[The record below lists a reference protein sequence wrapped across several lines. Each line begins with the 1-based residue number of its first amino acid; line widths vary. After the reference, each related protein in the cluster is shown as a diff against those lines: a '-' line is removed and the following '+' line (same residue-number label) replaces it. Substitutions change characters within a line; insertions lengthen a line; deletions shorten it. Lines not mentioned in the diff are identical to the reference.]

1 MNFKVHLQIVSILH
15 KQVKS
20 MTEIRSIYKSIIFF
34 IIIFFIEFASAQNTN
49 IDSLLTPTQWNALF
63 PKRAGTYGV
72 HPQGYTTD
80 FYSFSNFKQAANELA
95 DYKVTIRKKTGVW
108 GELTTVTRKSTN
120 TTYTYIDVDPSW
132 YTNSTP
138 ETVIIVDFKDFV
150 NRTSSLNNK
159 RELSAFLA
167 NISKETTGGWQTPV
181 GGGTAG
187 DYAQWGLYYVYE
199 LGYTPSNSAGAYSQ
213 ASTEYPPNA
222 SKGYYGRGPI
232 QLSWN
237 YNYGQLSKFLF
248 NDKNIL
254 LNNPDTI
261 QKNGILAFKS
271 AIWFWMMPQC
281 PKPSCH
287 QVMHDLWMPATGD
300 YTASK
305 MYKMGFAHTN
315 NIINGGLECRSTST
329 AAYTIK
335 VALRSDLYKYYLGIA
350 GLSSTQ
356 INAENVGSYSSLCY
370 ESSSVAM
377 QDYVNCAIVSCSA
390 TFSNQTKSICSNQSY
405 FYNNQLLTLS
415 GNYKD
420 TFVNAKGCDSIETLQ
435 LTVLPVKNS
444 QVNRSIC
451 QGDSLFF
458 NTKYLKATGIY
469 YDTLLSISGC
479 DSIVTLN
486 LSLLPTAQSSLNHS
500 ICQGDSFY
508 FNNQFRKT
516 AGTFLAKYTAKNGC
530 DSMVSLMLKINPLP
544 SVSIASTN
552 NLLSATAGFSAY
564 KWYFNNKALTISNN
578 TLLADSTGTYL
589 VEVTDSN
596 GCKNKVF
603 TNYTKPIASIHLQ
616 EVNPIEVFPIPSSG
630 ILIIRGLKSPERIRV
645 YDALGV
651 QCVEKIVDQAIDLS
665 MLING
670 FYWLEIGDK
679 QLKIQILH

>member
-1 MNFKVHLQIVSILH
+1 
-15 KQVKS
+15 
-20 MTEIRSIYKSIIFF
+20 MTEIRSTYKSIVFI
-34 IIIFFIEFASAQNTN
+34 IIIFFIEFACAQNTN

-132 YTNSTP
+132 HTNTTP

-213 ASTEYPPNA
+213 ASTEYPPNS

-356 INAENVGSYSSLCY
+356 INAENIGSYSSLCY

-516 AGTFLAKYTAKNGC
+516 TGTFLAKYTAKNGC

-564 KWYFNNKALTISNN
+564 KWYFNTTALTISNN

-603 TNYTKPIASIHLQ
+603 TNYTKPTASIHLQ

-630 ILIIRGLKSPERIRV
+630 ALIIRGLKSPERIRV

-651 QCVEKIVDQAIDLS
+651 QCVEKIVNQSIDLS

-670 FYWLEIGDK
+670 FYWLEIGNK
-679 QLKIQILH
+679 QFKIQIQH